1 MEKLNRFQ
9 AFMNK
14 LNTMVFFNTKKE
26 IRNTIL
32 DYMNNNYFFDKKQDT
47 NLKGETLLNDI
58 YKDILQLKDFEDVG
72 FIEESDIRDI
82 ARQIK
87 IQYNMDKI
95 QERQI

>member
-32 DYMNNNYFFDKKQDT
+32 DYMNNKYFFNKKQDT

-87 IQYNMDKI
+87 ILYNMDKI